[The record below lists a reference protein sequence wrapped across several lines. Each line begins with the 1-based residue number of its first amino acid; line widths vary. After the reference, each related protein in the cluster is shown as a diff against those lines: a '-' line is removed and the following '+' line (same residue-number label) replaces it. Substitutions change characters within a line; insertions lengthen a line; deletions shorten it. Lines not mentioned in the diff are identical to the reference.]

1 MVNIL
6 NFLNNTK
13 VDTLTYL
20 FLFKIETES
29 SFTGFKM
36 VATTSAAVGLRRLPF
51 IFLFF
56 PHGMI
61 FFGILNFVLQT
72 VIFAFFHFGDP
83 FQRLVVAE
91 DLELGPPEVL
101 LALPDRPGDSHHL
114 QFDDCIAALCRGDV
128 CAPTL
133 D

>member
-72 VIFAFFHFGDP
+72 VIFAFFHFGVASTARP
-83 FQRLVVAE
+83 LV
-91 DLELGPPEVL
+91 
-101 LALPDRPGDSHHL
+101 
-114 QFDDCIAALCRGDV
+114 
-128 CAPTL
+128 
-133 D
+133 